1 MREKTCVVEGRREAR
16 TVEAMRAA
24 LVEREA
30 GNLWGF
36 FSGFYIRNEI
46 FFNHATKA
54 YVIFYDMYRKLRVEK
69 KRRGGKLLT

>member
-36 FSGFYIRNEI
+36 FSGFYTRNES

-54 YVIFYDMYRKLRVEK
+54 YVI
-69 KRRGGKLLT
+69 LL